1 MEMFK
6 QGKVTARIDE
16 RGIDLGNINVNLY
29 TMDNST
35 AALDIHMKKR
45 NIMSEKKE
53 FIPIN
58 LNQTKFRPVLHLIT
72 EDGSIFTNEELEVVK
87 AEEGHVRYNVSDYV
101 TKHVGRVQAKLFLID
116 SSNSTDDSSHVADFY
131 FKVNDSGITKAI
143 GKEVH
148 VDMLDDIVERILLK
162 DIERFR
168 GPKGDKGDTGPQGPK
183 GDKGADGI
191 NGEMGPQGPTGPMG
205 IKGDTG
211 EKGDIGERGPQGTPG
226 PQGEQGPI
234 GPEGPKG
241 DVGEKGNTGERGPQ
255 GDIGPQGPKGDIGD
269 RGQNLKYNDLTD
281 QEKEEL
287 KSVISSQAISDF
299 TLGNNSIGTNKIDF
313 IKSGKNIYNKNNT
326 TSGRISINNN
336 LVSDDTIITSGYTK
350 IKNNTTYVTSQSIW
364 YNLYDNELKYI
375 EYKFA
380 PKGSTFTTTA
390 STVFIRISV
399 KKDVSDILQ
408 VEEGTNQTT
417 YEPFYYVAE
426 NVKDSEIVEARYSTP
441 KNKGYTKLNDRLQ
454 DIEKN
459 LSDITVSNGGN
470 TASDENAEKV
480 FVDEMNKKVKQLGG
494 TSKFLNSSGL
504 TAAGQLANAYDFS
517 IITLHAST
525 KNEIASV
532 WGQDTYSLDIKG
544 VNSRTVEVN
553 STVTS
558 PSLENYYSLIG
569 GKTGTLGYIHNL
581 TAIVADNDNLYV
593 GTIMKGSKDRFADLK
608 NAIDETIKKENGKPY
623 NIDLVGTNDTIF
635 SVIKYP
641 KYNPTLTTNNKP
653 TPILSKNEDIRTSPA
668 SMTKVLTC
676 IVLIEN
682 TTNLNQTIKI
692 QESDIVGGSGVE
704 LKVGDVITL
713 RDALYT
719 MLLSSSNDTAK
730 AVARVVGHH
739 IINTRR
745 YI

>member
-1 MEMFK
+1 MIFK
-6 QGKVTARIDE
+6 MTDVST
-16 RGIDLGNINVNLY
+16 NINVGTAENGFIGANFY
-29 TMDNST
+29 TEDDGSAYIRITIKDNNEV
-35 AALDIHMKKR
+35 LDFNKTDMTPR
-45 NIMSEKKE
+45 LDLFSS
-53 FIPIN
+53 
-58 LNQTKFRPVLHLIT
+58 
-72 EDGSIFTNEELEVVK
+72 DGSIFTNEPLEVVLPEHGVIQYK
-87 AEEGHVRYNVSDYV
+87 VSDNV
-101 TKHVGRVQAKLFLID
+101 IKHAGKVDAKLFLANKKD
-116 SSNSTDDSSHVADFY
+116 SVHVANFY
-131 FKVNDSGITKAI
+131 FTITDSGMTGPI

-148 VDMLDDIVERILLK
+148 VDSLQGLVKNVMKENAVSLTDDDFKSKLETDLQTYVTENSNLFKGEQGEQGVQGIQGPPGKVGEQGPRGIQGEKGKDGKDGVDGLDGKNGIDGK
-162 DIERFR
+162 D
-168 GPKGDKGDTGPQGPK
+168 GVDGVKGDKGDPFTFDDFTQEQLKSLK
-183 GDKGADGI
+183 GD
-191 NGEMGPQGPTGPMG
+191 
-205 IKGDTG
+205 
-211 EKGDIGERGPQGTPG
+211 
-226 PQGEQGPI
+226 
-234 GPEGPKG
+234 
-241 DVGEKGNTGERGPQ
+241 
-255 GDIGPQGPKGDIGD
+255 KGDIGD

-350 IKNNTTYVTSQSIW
+350 IKNNTIYVTSQSIW

>member
-1 MEMFK
+1 METFK
-6 QGKVTARIDE
+6 QGEVTARIDE

-35 AALDIHMKKR
+35 AALDIHIKKR

-72 EDGSIFTNEELEVVK
+72 EDNSIFTNEELEIVK

-116 SSNSTDDSSHVADFY
+116 EDSSTDDSSHVADFY
-131 FKVNDSGITKAI
+131 FKVNDSGLTKAI
-143 GKEVH
+143 GKEIH
-148 VDMLDDIVERILLK
+148 VDMLDDIVERIMLK

-653 TPILSKNEDIRTSPA
+653 THILSKNEDIRTSPA

>member
-1 MEMFK
+1 METFK
-6 QGKVTARIDE
+6 QGRITARIDE
-16 RGIDLGNINVNLY
+16 RGIDLGNVNVNLY

-35 AALDIHMKKR
+35 TTLDIHIKKR
-45 NIMSEKKE
+45 NIFSEDKE

-58 LNQTKFRPVLHLIT
+58 LNQTTFKPVLHLIA
-72 EDGSIFTNEELEVVK
+72 EDGSIFTNEELETVK

-116 SSNSTDDSSHVADFY
+116 SSNSTNNSSHVADFY
-131 FKVNDSGITKAI
+131 FKVNDSGLTKTI
-143 GKEVH
+143 GKEIH
-148 VDMLDDIVERILLK
+148 VDILDDIVERILLK
-162 DIERFR
+162 DIEHFR
-168 GPKGDKGDTGPQGPK
+168 GPKGDKEDTGEQGPK

-211 EKGDIGERGPQGTPG
+211 DKGDIGERGPQGIPG
-226 PQGEQGPI
+226 PKGEQGPI

-241 DVGEKGNTGERGPQ
+241 DVGEKGNTGDRGPQ

-313 IKSGKNIYNKNNT
+313 IKSGKNIFDKNNPT
-326 TSGRISINNN
+326 LGRISTNNN
-336 LVSDDTIITSGYTK
+336 LVSDDTVITSGYTK
-350 IKNNTTYVTSQSIW
+350 IKNNTTYVTNQSIW
-364 YNLYDNELKYI
+364 YNLYDNESKYI
-375 EYKFA
+375 EYKFV

-390 STVFIRISV
+390 STAFIRIAA
-399 KKDVSDILQ
+399 KKDVSDTLQ

-426 NVKDSEIVEARYSTP
+426 NVKDSEILEARYSTP

-459 LSDITVSNGGN
+459 LSDITISNGEN
-470 TASDENAEKV
+470 IASDENAEKV

-504 TAAGQLANAYDFS
+504 TATGQLANAYDFS
-517 IITLHAST
+517 VITLHAST

-544 VNSRTVEVN
+544 ENPRTVEVN

-558 PSLENYYSLIG
+558 PSLENYYSLVG

-593 GTIMKGSKDRFADLK
+593 GTIMKGSEDRFADLK
-608 NAIDETIKKENGKPY
+608 TAIDETIKKENGKTY
-623 NIDLVGTNDTIF
+623 NIDLVGTSDTIF

-653 TPILSKNEDIRTSPA
+653 TPILSKNEDVRTSPA

-682 TTNLNQTIKI
+682 VSNLNQTITF
-692 QESDIVGGSGVE
+692 QESDFVGGSGVE

>member
-1 MEMFK
+1 METFK

-72 EDGSIFTNEELEVVK
+72 EDNSIFTNEELEIVK

-116 SSNSTDDSSHVADFY
+116 EDSSTDDSSHVADFY
-131 FKVNDSGITKAI
+131 FKVNDSGLTKAI
-143 GKEVH
+143 GKEIH

-168 GPKGDKGDTGPQGPK
+168 GPKGDKGDTGPQGDK

-191 NGEMGPQGPTGPMG
+191 NGEMGPAGPTGPMG
-205 IKGDTG
+205 IK
-211 EKGDIGERGPQGTPG
+211 
-226 PQGEQGPI
+226 GEQGPI

-241 DVGEKGNTGERGPQ
+241 DIGEKGNIGERGPQ

-608 NAIDETIKKENGKPY
+608 NAIDETIKKENGKSY
-623 NIDLVGTNDTIF
+623 NIDLVGTSDTIF

-682 TTNLNQTIKI
+682 ISNLNQTITF
-692 QESDIVGGSGVE
+692 QESDFVGGSGVE

-730 AVARVVGHH
+730 AVARVVGHY

>member
-1 MEMFK
+1 MIFK
-6 QGKVTARIDE
+6 MTDVST
-16 RGIDLGNINVNLY
+16 NINVGTAENGFIGANFY
-29 TMDNST
+29 TEDDGSAYIRITIKDNNEV
-35 AALDIHMKKR
+35 LDFNKTDMTPR
-45 NIMSEKKE
+45 LDLFSS
-53 FIPIN
+53 
-58 LNQTKFRPVLHLIT
+58 
-72 EDGSIFTNEELEVVK
+72 DGSIFTNEPLEVVLPEHGVIQYK
-87 AEEGHVRYNVSDYV
+87 VSDNV
-101 TKHVGRVQAKLFLID
+101 IKHAGKVDAKLFLANKKD
-116 SSNSTDDSSHVADFY
+116 SVHVANFY
-131 FKVNDSGITKAI
+131 FTITDSGMTGPI

-148 VDMLDDIVERILLK
+148 VDSLQGLVKNVMKENAVSLMDDDFKSKLETDLQTYVTENSNLFKGEQGEQGVQGIQGPPGKVGEQGPRGIQGEKGKDGKDGVDGLDGKNGIDGK
-162 DIERFR
+162 D
-168 GPKGDKGDTGPQGPK
+168 GVDGVKGDKGDPFTFDDFTQEQLKSLK
-183 GDKGADGI
+183 GD
-191 NGEMGPQGPTGPMG
+191 
-205 IKGDTG
+205 
-211 EKGDIGERGPQGTPG
+211 
-226 PQGEQGPI
+226 
-234 GPEGPKG
+234 
-241 DVGEKGNTGERGPQ
+241 
-255 GDIGPQGPKGDIGD
+255 KGDIGD

-350 IKNNTTYVTSQSIW
+350 IKNNTIYVTSQSIW

-390 STVFIRISV
+390 STVFIRNSV

>member
-1 MEMFK
+1 METFK

>member
-1 MEMFK
+1 MIFK
-6 QGKVTARIDE
+6 MTDVST
-16 RGIDLGNINVNLY
+16 NINVGTAENGFIGANFY
-29 TMDNST
+29 TEDDGSAYIRITIKDNNEV
-35 AALDIHMKKR
+35 LDFNKTDMTPR
-45 NIMSEKKE
+45 LDLFSS
-53 FIPIN
+53 
-58 LNQTKFRPVLHLIT
+58 
-72 EDGSIFTNEELEVVK
+72 DGSIFTNEPLEVVLPEHGVIQYK
-87 AEEGHVRYNVSDYV
+87 VSDNV
-101 TKHVGRVQAKLFLID
+101 IKHAGKVDAKLFLANKKD
-116 SSNSTDDSSHVADFY
+116 SVHVANFY
-131 FKVNDSGITKAI
+131 FTITDSGMTGPI

-148 VDMLDDIVERILLK
+148 VDSLQGLVKNVMKENAVSLMDDDFKSKLETDLQTYVTENSNL
-162 DIERFR
+162 F
-168 GPKGDKGDTGPQGPK
+168 KGEQGEQGVQGIQGPPGK
-183 GDKGADGI
+183 V
-191 NGEMGPQGPTGPMG
+191 GEQGPRG
-205 IKGDTG
+205 IQGEKGKDGKDGVNGLDGKNGIDGKDGVDGANG
-211 EKGDIGERGPQGTPG
+211 EKGDPFTFDDFTQ
-226 PQGEQGPI
+226 EQLKSL
-234 GPEGPKG
+234 KG
-241 DVGEKGNTGERGPQ
+241 D
-255 GDIGPQGPKGDIGD
+255 KGDIGD